1 MRRCERLESGVRWE
15 SLTLSSAWLLAN
27 GLSLFSFHACRN
39 WTQSGSDPAEILN
52 AAMLVKSGMN
62 NNYSKSHEA

>member
-27 GLSLFSFHACRN
+27 SLFMQFPRLQELDPVGLGPSRDPQRRYASEIRN
-39 WTQSGSDPAEILN
+39 E
-52 AAMLVKSGMN
+52 
-62 NNYSKSHEA
+62 

>member
-27 GLSLFSFHACRN
+27 GLFPEFPRL
-39 WTQSGSDPAEILN
+39 QELDPVEILN
-52 AAMLVKSGMN
+52 ATMLVKTGMN
-62 NNYSKSHEA
+62 NNYSKSHEV

>member
-27 GLSLFSFHACRN
+27 GMVYSVSTLAGIGPSRSRDPQRRYASEIRN
-39 WTQSGSDPAEILN
+39 E
-52 AAMLVKSGMN
+52 
-62 NNYSKSHEA
+62 

>member
-1 MRRCERLESGVRWE
+1 MRRTRCERLESGVRWE
-15 SLTLSSAWLLAN
+15 SFTLSSAWLLAN
-27 GLSLFSFHACRN
+27 GLLSFHACRN
-39 WTQSGSDPAEILN
+39 WTQSGSDPVEILN

>member
-15 SLTLSSAWLLAN
+15 SLTLSSAWCEWFMQFPRLQEL
-27 GLSLFSFHACRN
+27 
-39 WTQSGSDPAEILN
+39 DPVDLEILN

-62 NNYSKSHEA
+62 SNYSKSHEV

>member
-27 GLSLFSFHACRN
+27 GLAIQFPRL
-39 WTQSGSDPAEILN
+39 QELDPVEILN
-52 AAMLVKSGMN
+52 AAMLVKTGMN

>member
-1 MRRCERLESGVRWE
+1 MGKFNVIICMVVSEWFIQFPRLQE
-15 SLTLSSAWLLAN
+15 L
-27 GLSLFSFHACRN
+27 
-39 WTQSGSDPAEILN
+39 DPAEILN